1 MFFVFFLFLQN
12 KVMRFRTTGVQQI
25 QGIYIYTL
33 LIGYFFVHTLGI
45 DDGAKLLSHVPFF
58 VTP

>member
-1 MFFVFFLFLQN
+1 
-12 KVMRFRTTGVQQI
+12 MRFRTTGVQQI